1 MKQTNILALALI
13 SLSAVILSG
22 CAPGLGGS
30 TYSRDQARQEQS
42 IRTGV
47 VESVR
52 EVQIEGTRSGVG
64 AVAGG
69 AAGGIGGSHMGD
81 GTLSALGAVLGAVGG
96 GLVGQAA
103 EEGVTRR
110 KGLEIT
116 VRLDNGSLV
125 AITQEAEADEVFKPG
140 ERVRILSGG
149 GVSRVTH

>member
-22 CAPGLGGS
+22 CATGLGGS

-42 IRTGV
+42 VRTGV

-69 AAGGIGGSHMGD
+69 AAGGIGGSYMGD

>member
-1 MKQTNILALALI
+1 MKQMSILALALI
-13 SLSAVILSG
+13 SLSALILSG

-64 AVAGG
+64 AVGG
-69 AAGGIGGSHMGD
+69 GVAGGIGGSYMGH
-81 GTLSALGAVLGAVGG
+81 GTLGALGATLGAVGG
-96 GLVGQAA
+96 LLAGQAL

-110 KGLEIT
+110 KGLEVT

-125 AITQEAEADEVFKPG
+125 AITQEAEADETFKPG
-140 ERVRILSGG
+140 ERVRILSGD